1 MINAHLIIIK
11 PIMTEKS
18 LNDRG
23 QNKYVFLVDYKA
35 NKNQISQA
43 FYFLFKVKPLKI
55 NTIKLKSASKFS
67 WRTKSQLKSKNF
79 KKAVITLSAK
89 DKIDILSIKK

>member
-23 QNKYVFLVDYKA
+23 QNKYIFLVDYKA
-35 NKNQISQA
+35 NKDQIRQA
-43 FYFLFKVKPLKI
+43 FYYLFKVKPLKI

-67 WRTKSQLKSKNF
+67 WRTKSQLKAKNY
-79 KKAVITLSAK
+79 KKAIFTLSSK